1 MEQSELHKKAMQTL
15 KEFESLE
22 DIQPS
27 AAWNHSLMKRLES
40 SRVHPASGTPVP
52 KVAWVLLIFILANV
66 GLILSMISGSN
77 RQSFDR
83 GKELRAISSEFLINP
98 TSISQ

>member
-1 MEQSELHKKAMQTL
+1 MEQSELHNRAIQIL

-22 DIQPS
+22 DIQPT

-40 SRVHPASGTPVP
+40 ERVHPASGNPVP
-52 KVAWVLLIFILANV
+52 KVVWVLLVFILANV
-66 GLILSMISGSN
+66 GIIFSMISDSS
-77 RQSFDR
+77 RQSLDR

-98 TSISQ
+98 TSISE

>member
-1 MEQSELHKKAMQTL
+1 MEQPVLHNKAIQAL

-27 AAWNHSLMKRLES
+27 AAWNDSLMKRLES
-40 SRVHPASGTPVP
+40 SGVHPASGNPVP
-52 KVAWVLLIFILANV
+52 KVAWVLLVFILANV
-66 GLILSMISGSN
+66 GLILTLISGSS

-83 GKELRAISSEFLINP
+83 GKELHAISSEFLINP
-98 TSISQ
+98 TSISE